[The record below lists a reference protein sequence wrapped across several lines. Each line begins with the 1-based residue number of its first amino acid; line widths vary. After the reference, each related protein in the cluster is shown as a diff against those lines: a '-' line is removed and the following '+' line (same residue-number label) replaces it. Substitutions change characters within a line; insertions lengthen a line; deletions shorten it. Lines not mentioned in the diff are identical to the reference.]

1 MGLSPDSIE
10 VVRVRVERPLL
21 PESFHGFKIALMA
34 DLHYGSSGV
43 SAELMEKA
51 FELAMAEQPDVI
63 CFAGDMVTEWSRS
76 TSLEYVLSIARVLR
90 APQGVYGVMGNHE
103 FNWGE
108 KESMRAFKRS
118 NIHLLRNESV
128 FLSRGKIRVP
138 LIGLDNMFNQP
149 LRDVRR
155 QMAEIES
162 HPGAIVV
169 EHTPDFAPMIESFFR
184 GLLLCG
190 HTHGGQILLP
200 LIGQAATASRFGL
213 KYSSGLYPVGRGAMY
228 ITRGIGAVGIPCRIG
243 CPPEVTIL
251 EISGAT
257 QVET

>member
-1 MGLSPDSIE
+1 
-10 VVRVRVERPLL
+10 
-21 PESFHGFKIALMA
+21 MA
-34 DLHYGSSGV
+34 DLHYGSAGV
-43 SAELMEKA
+43 SAELLEKA

-76 TSLEYVLSIARVLR
+76 TSLEDVLSMAEVLR

-108 KESMRAFKRS
+108 KESQRAFERS
-118 NIHLLRNESV
+118 KVRLLRNESV
-128 FLSRGKIRVP
+128 FLSRGEVRVP
-138 LIGLDNMFNQP
+138 LVGLDNMFNQS
-149 LRDVRR
+149 LQAVRK
-155 QMAEIES
+155 QISEIES
-162 HPGAIVV
+162 HPNAIVV
-169 EHTPDFAPMIESFFR
+169 EHTPDFAPMIKPSFR

-251 EISGAT
+251 EISGAA